1 MGDLMTCKI
10 NADTS
15 NGLKLT
21 SDTSGSIDLQSN
33 GNTDISFASNAL
45 NIKSGT
51 TLTIDSGATIANS
64 GTATGFVGGKV
75 LQVVQATDNT
85 AISQSNNTEYTQ
97 LRCVITPAASS
108 SKILLFL
115 SIGCWSHSGTLDSSI
130 LIKRDSTSLQVGS
143 GGTNDSTIAGSHNT
157 GTNEGVPIGATLLD
171 SPSTTSEITY
181 GVFGI
186 INSGSFVINKRNSST
201 ITATSSR
208 LIAVEIGA

>member
-1 MGDLMTCKI
+1 MALVIKGSSSGQVTVDVPAAAGTNTLTLP
-10 NADTS
+10 AAT
-15 NGLKLT
+15 GTVLT
-21 SDTSGSIDLQSN
+21 S
-33 GNTDISFASNAL
+33 ASA
-45 NIKSGT
+45 
-51 TLTIDSGATIANS
+51 
-64 GTATGFVGGKV
+64 VGKV